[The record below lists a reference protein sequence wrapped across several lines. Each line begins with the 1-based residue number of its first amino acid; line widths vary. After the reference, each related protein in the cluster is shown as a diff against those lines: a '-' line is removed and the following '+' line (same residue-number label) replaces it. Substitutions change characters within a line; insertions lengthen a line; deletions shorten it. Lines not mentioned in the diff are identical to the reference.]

1 MKALTGWA
9 IALAVSMGSAGHVM
23 AAKQTKSPRILVNCT
38 ASAMEA
44 GRGIELY
51 KAWFDALDAY
61 HRRQMPALSD
71 NERHIYSL
79 GEIDQSRTQLK
90 ASGMNPQSALREYYE
105 ANCSSYTFR

>member
-1 MKALTGWA
+1 MKPLAAWMIGF
-9 IALAVSMGSAGHVM
+9 AVSIYGPGQAM
-23 AAKQTKSPRILVNCT
+23 AAKQIMSPELLVNCT

-61 HRRQMPALSD
+61 NRHQMPALSD
-71 NERHIYSL
+71 NERHVYSL
-79 GEIDQSRTQLK
+79 GRIDQSRNLIS
-90 ASGMNPQSALREYYE
+90 ASAASPTSALRGYYE

>member
-1 MKALTGWA
+1 MKPLTGWV
-9 IALAVSMGSAGHVM
+9 IALAVLMSSAGQAM
-23 AAKQTKSPRILVNCT
+23 AAKQTISPKTLVNCT

-51 KAWFDALDAY
+51 KAWFDMLDAY

-71 NERHIYSL
+71 NERHVYSL

-90 ASGMNPQSALREYYE
+90 AAGMNPQTALREYYE